1 MTPLLKVAIACGCVI
16 LTVFAIWMLK
26 APENL
31 VLRFSHSQEM
41 SRNRL
46 FLWALRIAAVLW
58 IVSAAFLLLNL
69 IGGRA

>member
-1 MTPLLKVAIACGCVI
+1 MTPLLKFAIASGCVV

-26 APENL
+26 APESL
-31 VLRFSHSQEM
+31 VLRFSHSQGM
-41 SRNRL
+41 SRNQV

-58 IVSAAFLLLNL
+58 IVSVVFLLLNL